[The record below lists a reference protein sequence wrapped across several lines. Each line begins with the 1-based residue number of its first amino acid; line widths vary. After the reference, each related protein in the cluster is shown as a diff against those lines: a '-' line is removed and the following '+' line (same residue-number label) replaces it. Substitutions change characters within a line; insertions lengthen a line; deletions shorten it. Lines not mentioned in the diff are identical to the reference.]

1 MNSVNAGR
9 QTVITAEASTCGRF
23 VATVLLHIVLFG
35 IRKRNYA
42 CILFYSAL
50 ESATMHCAFP

>member
-42 CILFYSAL
+42 LRLSVIENIAKISAV
-50 ESATMHCAFP
+50 S